1 MLNIRSGSTDLGPSA
16 TAAPVAVATPAQ
28 AEVLAALTT
37 SGPSTAAE
45 LASRMGQHTNT
56 VREHLDA
63 LVALGLTARERESP
77 AGRGRPAYRYAAVS
91 ASPEGAAYRV
101 FLEALVEEFVATGPV
116 ERATERVTE
125 RATELGRRA
134 SLTPPRS
141 EYAAPPSA
149 PTAPSSAPLA
159 RTTSATRQRLS
170 RALADAMDGLGF
182 TTEELPRGRGLRLL
196 TCPLIDVATRHAAVV
211 CGFHQGMLQSVAAR
225 AGADPS
231 TVALTPFAEPGACV
245 VRLGPAARR

>member
-1 MLNIRSGSTDLGPSA
+1 MLNIPSGSTGLGPSA

-28 AEVLAALTT
+28 AEVLAALTA

-45 LASRMGQHTNT
+45 LGSRMGQHTNT

-63 LVALGLTARERESP
+63 LVALGLTTRERESP

-116 ERATERVTE
+116 ERATER
-125 RATELGRRA
+125 ATELGRRA

-141 EYAAPPSA
+141 EYAAPPSS
-149 PTAPSSAPLA
+149 APSA
-159 RTTSATRQRLS
+159 RTKSATRQRLS

-211 CGFHQGMLQSVAAR
+211 CGFHQGMLQSMAAH

-245 VRLGPAARR
+245 VRLGPAARH

>member
-1 MLNIRSGSTDLGPSA
+1 MLNIHSGSTDLGPSA

-63 LVALGLTARERESP
+63 LVALGLTTRERESP

-116 ERATERVTE
+116 ERATER
-125 RATELGRRA
+125 ATELGRRA

-159 RTTSATRQRLS
+159 RTKSATRQRLS
-170 RALADAMDGLGF
+170 RALADAMDQLGF

-211 CGFHQGMLQSVAAR
+211 CGFHQGMLQSMAAH

-245 VRLGPAARR
+245 VRLGPAARH

>member
-63 LVALGLTARERESP
+63 LVALGLTTRERESP

-116 ERATERVTE
+116 ERATER
-125 RATELGRRA
+125 ATELGRRA

-149 PTAPSSAPLA
+149 PSSAPLA
-159 RTTSATRQRLS
+159 RTKSATRQRLS

-211 CGFHQGMLQSVAAR
+211 CGFHQGMLQSMAAH

-245 VRLGPAARR
+245 VRLGPAARH

>member
-1 MLNIRSGSTDLGPSA
+1 MLNIPSGSTDLGPSA

-28 AEVLAALTT
+28 AEVLAALTA

-45 LASRMGQHTNT
+45 LASRMGQHANT

-116 ERATERVTE
+116 ERAI
-125 RATELGRRA
+125 ELGRRA

-149 PTAPSSAPLA
+149 PSSAPSA
-159 RTTSATRQRLS
+159 RTKSATRQRLS
-170 RALADAMDGLGF
+170 RALADTMDGLGF

-211 CGFHQGMLQSVAAR
+211 CGFHQGMLQSMAAH

-245 VRLGPAARR
+245 VRLGPAARH

>member
-1 MLNIRSGSTDLGPSA
+1 MLNIPSGSTDLGPSA

-28 AEVLAALTT
+28 AEVLAALTA

-45 LASRMGQHTNT
+45 LASRMGQHANT

-116 ERATERVTE
+116 ERSTE

-149 PTAPSSAPLA
+149 PSSAPSA
-159 RTTSATRQRLS
+159 RTKSATRQRLS

-211 CGFHQGMLQSVAAR
+211 CGFHQGMLQSMAAH

-245 VRLGPAARR
+245 VRLGPAARH

>member
-1 MLNIRSGSTDLGPSA
+1 M
-16 TAAPVAVATPAQ
+16 
-28 AEVLAALTT
+28 
-37 SGPSTAAE
+37 
-45 LASRMGQHTNT
+45 
-56 VREHLDA
+56 
-63 LVALGLTARERESP
+63 
-77 AGRGRPAYRYAAVS
+77 
-91 ASPEGAAYRV
+91 

-116 ERATERVTE
+116 ERATER
-125 RATELGRRA
+125 ATELGRRA

-141 EYAAPPSA
+141 EYGA
-149 PTAPSSAPLA
+149 APSSAPLA
-159 RTTSATRQRLS
+159 RTKSATRQRLS

-211 CGFHQGMLQSVAAR
+211 CGFHQGMLQSMAAH

-245 VRLGPAARR
+245 VRLGPAARH

>member
-1 MLNIRSGSTDLGPSA
+1 MLNITSGSTDLGPSA

-28 AEVLAALTT
+28 AEVLAALTA

-45 LASRMGQHTNT
+45 LGSRMGQHTNT

-91 ASPEGAAYRV
+91 GSPQGAAYRV
-101 FLEALVEEFVATGPV
+101 FLETLVEEFVATGPV
-116 ERATERVTE
+116 ERAAE

-149 PTAPSSAPLA
+149 PSSGPLA
-159 RTTSATRQRLS
+159 RTKSATRQRLS

-211 CGFHQGMLQSVAAR
+211 CGFHQGMLQSMAAH

-245 VRLGPAARR
+245 VRLGPAARH

>member
-1 MLNIRSGSTDLGPSA
+1 MLNIPSGSTDLGPSA

-28 AEVLAALTT
+28 AEVLAALTA

-45 LASRMGQHTNT
+45 LASRMGQHANT

-116 ERATERVTE
+116 ERAI
-125 RATELGRRA
+125 ELGRRA

-159 RTTSATRQRLS
+159 RTKSATRQRLS
-170 RALADAMDGLGF
+170 RALADTMDGLGF

-211 CGFHQGMLQSVAAR
+211 CGFHQGMLQSMAAH

-245 VRLGPAARR
+245 VRLGPAARH

>member
-1 MLNIRSGSTDLGPSA
+1 MLNIPSGSTDLGPSA

-28 AEVLAALTT
+28 AEVLAALTAG
-37 SGPSTAAE
+37 GPSTAAE
-45 LASRMGQHTNT
+45 LASRMGQHANT

-77 AGRGRPAYRYAAVS
+77 AGRGRPAYRYAAVP
-91 ASPEGAAYRV
+91 ASEGAAYRV

-116 ERATERVTE
+116 ERSTE

-149 PTAPSSAPLA
+149 PSSAPSA
-159 RTTSATRQRLS
+159 RTKSATRQRLS

-211 CGFHQGMLQSVAAR
+211 CGFHQGMLQSMAAH

-245 VRLGPAARR
+245 VRLGPAARH

>member
-1 MLNIRSGSTDLGPSA
+1 MLNIPSGSTDLGPSA

-28 AEVLAALTT
+28 AEVLAALTA

-45 LASRMGQHTNT
+45 LASRMGQHANT

-116 ERATERVTE
+116 ERATER
-125 RATELGRRA
+125 ATELGRRA

-149 PTAPSSAPLA
+149 PSSAPSA
-159 RTTSATRQRLS
+159 RTKSATRQRLS

-211 CGFHQGMLQSVAAR
+211 CGFHQGMLQSMAAH

-245 VRLGPAARR
+245 VRLGPAARH

>member
-1 MLNIRSGSTDLGPSA
+1 MLNIPSGSTDLGPSA

-28 AEVLAALTT
+28 AEVLAALTA

-45 LASRMGQHTNT
+45 LASRMGQHANT

-63 LVALGLTARERESP
+63 LVALGLTTRERESP

-116 ERATERVTE
+116 ERAI
-125 RATELGRRA
+125 ELGRRA

-149 PTAPSSAPLA
+149 PSSAPSA
-159 RTTSATRQRLS
+159 RTKSATRQRLS

-211 CGFHQGMLQSVAAR
+211 CGFHQGMLQSMAAH

-245 VRLGPAARR
+245 VRLGPAARH

>member
-1 MLNIRSGSTDLGPSA
+1 MLNIPSGSTGLGPSA

-28 AEVLAALTT
+28 AEVLAALTAG
-37 SGPSTAAE
+37 GPSTAAE
-45 LASRMGQHTNT
+45 LASRMGQHANT

-116 ERATERVTE
+116 ERAI
-125 RATELGRRA
+125 ELGRRA

-149 PTAPSSAPLA
+149 PSSAPSA
-159 RTTSATRQRLS
+159 RTKSATRQRLS

-211 CGFHQGMLQSVAAR
+211 CGFHQGMLQSMAAH

-245 VRLGPAARR
+245 VRLGPAARH

>member
-1 MLNIRSGSTDLGPSA
+1 MLNIPSGSTDLGPSA

-28 AEVLAALTT
+28 AEVLAALTAV
-37 SGPSTAAE
+37 GPSTAAE
-45 LASRMGQHTNT
+45 LASRMGQHANT

-116 ERATERVTE
+116 ERSTE

-149 PTAPSSAPLA
+149 PSSAPSA
-159 RTTSATRQRLS
+159 RTKSATRQRLS

-211 CGFHQGMLQSVAAR
+211 CGFHQGMLQSMAAH

>member
-1 MLNIRSGSTDLGPSA
+1 MLNIPSGSTDLGPSA

-28 AEVLAALTT
+28 AEVLAALTA

-45 LASRMGQHTNT
+45 LASRMGQHANT

-63 LVALGLTARERESP
+63 LVALGLTTRERESP

-116 ERATERVTE
+116 ERAI
-125 RATELGRRA
+125 ELGRRA

-159 RTTSATRQRLS
+159 RTKSATRQRLS
-170 RALADAMDGLGF
+170 RALADTMDGLGF

-211 CGFHQGMLQSVAAR
+211 CGFHQGMLQSMAAH

-245 VRLGPAARR
+245 VRLGPAARH

>member
-1 MLNIRSGSTDLGPSA
+1 MCIRDR
-16 TAAPVAVATPAQ
+16 
-28 AEVLAALTT
+28 AEVLAALTA

-45 LASRMGQHTNT
+45 LGSRMGQHTNT

-63 LVALGLTARERESP
+63 LVALGLTTRERESP

-116 ERATERVTE
+116 ERATER
-125 RATELGRRA
+125 ATELGRRA

-149 PTAPSSAPLA
+149 PSSAPLA
-159 RTTSATRQRLS
+159 RTKSATRQRLS

-211 CGFHQGMLQSVAAR
+211 CGFHQGMLQSMAAHV
-225 AGADPS
+225 GADPS

-245 VRLGPAARR
+245 VRLGPAARH

>member
-1 MLNIRSGSTDLGPSA
+1 MLNIPSGSTGLGPSA

-28 AEVLAALTT
+28 AEVLAALTAG
-37 SGPSTAAE
+37 GPSTAAE
-45 LASRMGQHTNT
+45 LASRMGQHANT

-63 LVALGLTARERESP
+63 LVALGLTTRERESP
-77 AGRGRPAYRYAAVS
+77 AGRGRPAYRYAVVS

-116 ERATERVTE
+116 ERATER
-125 RATELGRRA
+125 ATELGRRA

-149 PTAPSSAPLA
+149 PSSAPLA
-159 RTTSATRQRLS
+159 RTKSATRQRLS

-211 CGFHQGMLQSVAAR
+211 CGFHQGMLQSMAAH

-245 VRLGPAARR
+245 VRLGPAARH

>member
-1 MLNIRSGSTDLGPSA
+1 
-16 TAAPVAVATPAQ
+16 
-28 AEVLAALTT
+28 
-37 SGPSTAAE
+37 
-45 LASRMGQHTNT
+45 MGQHANT

-116 ERATERVTE
+116 ERATE
-125 RATELGRRA
+125 LGRRA

-141 EYAAPPSA
+141 EYGA
-149 PTAPSSAPLA
+149 APSSAPLA
-159 RTTSATRQRLS
+159 RTKSATRQRLS

-211 CGFHQGMLQSVAAR
+211 CGFHQGMLQSMAAH

-231 TVALTPFAEPGACV
+231 TVALTPLAEPGACA
-245 VRLGPAARR
+245 VRLGPAARH